1 MLTDL
6 GFEVGK
12 MFGSTS
18 ETAGIVAGI
27 VEHFDRRVGMNGT
40 STIAWERTWTGGW
53 RNGTGPMANF
63 RYVPV
68 FDKEVS
74 SYSSG

>member
-27 VEHFDRRVGMNGT
+27 VEHFDRRVGMNG
-40 STIAWERTWTGGW
+40 
-53 RNGTGPMANF
+53 P
-63 RYVPV
+63 VPSHGRELGQ
-68 FDKEVS
+68 EVGETARARWPILDMCQ
-74 SYSSG
+74 YLIRK